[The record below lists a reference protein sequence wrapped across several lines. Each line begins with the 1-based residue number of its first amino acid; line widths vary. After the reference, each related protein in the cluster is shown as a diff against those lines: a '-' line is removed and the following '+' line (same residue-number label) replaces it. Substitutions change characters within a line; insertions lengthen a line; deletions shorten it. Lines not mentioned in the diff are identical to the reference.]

1 MFLAQ
6 ALIDAATGSGGRG
19 GGGGGAGGAIVR
31 GLGGLLEGKGGGGS
45 SAGKAIGGLLSAAGG
60 GGGGG
65 GSAGR
70 AIGGLL
76 SAAGGGGS
84 GGSAG
89 RALGGLLSGGGG
101 GKTAGNVL
109 GLLGGLVNIISEA
122 AAQYT
127 PEPPPTPR
135 SHFANVEA
143 NESEE
148 LRQFRR
154 LFAQLAGDDMEV
166 CPTELMNIL
175 NKVVARHQDLRSDG
189 FSLDT
194 CRSMVSVMDSDTTG
208 KLDFYQFKYLWGNIK
223 KWQCVFKQHVGP
235 SGTLEMARIPAA
247 FKAAGFNLHE
257 QLYALI
263 IRRYAEEDGT
273 MDFNNFISC
282 LVRLDGMFR
291 AFKSL
296 DRAGDGKV
304 QMNLQDWLQLTMY
317 S

>member
-1 MFLAQ
+1 MFLVQ
-6 ALIDAATGSGGRG
+6 ALLDTATGGGGG
-19 GGGGGAGGAIVR
+19 GGGGGAGGALLRSIAGGGGGGGAGGALLRSIAGGGGGGAGGALMKGLGGGGGAGGALVR
-31 GLGGLLEGKGGGGS
+31 GLGGLL
-45 SAGKAIGGLLSAAGG
+45 AGG
-60 GGGGG
+60 
-65 GSAGR
+65 
-70 AIGGLL
+70 
-76 SAAGGGGS
+76 GGGGS
-84 GGSAG
+84 GGS
-89 RALGGLLSGGGG
+89 
-101 GKTAGNVL
+101 KAGNIV
-109 GLLGGLVNIISEA
+109 GIVGGIVNLISEA

-148 LRQFRR
+148 MRQFRR

-166 CPTELMNIL
+166 CPTELMEIL
-175 NKVVARHQDLRSDG
+175 NKVMARHQDLKGGG

-208 KLDFYQFKYLWGNIK
+208 KLDFYQFRYLWNNIK
-223 KWQCVFKQHVGP
+223 KWQCVFKQHMGP
-235 SGTLEMARIPAA
+235 AGTIEMARLPDA
-247 FKAAGFNLHE
+247 FKAAGFHLHE
-257 QLYALI
+257 QIYALI
-263 IRRYAEEDGT
+263 IRRYADEDGS

-304 QMNLQDWLQLTMY
+304 QMNIQDWLQLTMY

>member
-1 MFLAQ
+1 MFLVQ
-6 ALIDAATGSGGRG
+6 ALVDAATSGGGGGGGGKSAGGALLRSIAGGGGKGGGGAGGALLKSIAGGGGG
-19 GGGGGAGGAIVR
+19 GGGGGAGGALVR
-31 GLGGLLEGKGGGGS
+31 GLGGLLS
-45 SAGKAIGGLLSAAGG
+45 
-60 GGGGG
+60 
-65 GSAGR
+65 
-70 AIGGLL
+70 
-76 SAAGGGGS
+76 GGS
-84 GGSAG
+84 GG
-89 RALGGLLSGGGG
+89 
-101 GKTAGNVL
+101 GKAGNIA

-127 PEPPPTPR
+127 PEPPPAP
-135 SHFANVEA
+135 H
-143 NESEE
+143 
-148 LRQFRR
+148 
-154 LFAQLAGDDMEV
+154 DMAV

-175 NKVVARHQDLRSDG
+175 NKVLARHQDLKAQN

-208 KLDFYQFKYLWGNIK
+208 KLDFYQFRYLWNNIK
-223 KWQCVFKQHVGP
+223 KWQCVFKEHCGP
-235 SGTLEMARIPAA
+235 SGAIEMGRLPAA

-263 IRRYAEEDGT
+263 IRRYADDEDGS

-291 AFKSL
+291 AFKAL
-296 DRAGDGKV
+296 DRDGSGKV

>member
-6 ALIDAATGSGGRG
+6 ALLDA
-19 GGGGGAGGAIVR
+19 
-31 GLGGLLEGKGGGGS
+31 
-45 SAGKAIGGLLSAAGG
+45 AAGG
-60 GGGGG
+60 GGGG
-65 GSAGR
+65 S
-70 AIGGLL
+70 
-76 SAAGGGGS
+76 GGGGS
-84 GGSAG
+84 GGGGASAAG
-89 RALGGLLSGGGG
+89 GLLKSLGGGGGVGGALLKGLGGGGGGVGGALAKGLGGLLSGGGG
-101 GKTAGNVL
+101 GGGSGGSSGGGGGSKVQKGVNVM

-127 PEPPPTPR
+127 PEPPPAPR

-154 LFAQLAGDDMEV
+154 LFAQLAGNDMEV

-175 NKVVARHQDLRSDG
+175 NKVMARHQDLTEEA

-194 CRSMVSVMDSDTTG
+194 CRSMVAVMDSDTTG
-208 KLDFYQFKYLWGNIK
+208 KLDFYQFRYLWGNLK
-223 KWQCVFKQHVGP
+223 KWQRVFKQHCGP
-235 SGTLEMARIPAA
+235 GGSIEMARLPSA
-247 FKAAGFNLHE
+247 FKDAGFNMHE
-257 QLYALI
+257 QLYALM
-263 IRRYAEEDGT
+263 IRRYADEDGS

-291 AFKSL
+291 AFKAL
-296 DRAGDGKV
+296 DRDGHGNV
-304 QMNLQDWLQLTMY
+304 QISLQEWLQLTMY

>member
-1 MFLAQ
+1 MFLVQ
-6 ALIDAATGSGGRG
+6 ALLDTATSGGSGGG
-19 GGGGGAGGAIVR
+19 AGGALMKSLGGGGGSAAGAFMKSLGGGGGAGGALMKSLGGGGGAGGALAR
-31 GLGGLLEGKGGGGS
+31 GLGGLL
-45 SAGKAIGGLLSAAGG
+45 AGG
-60 GGGGG
+60 GGG
-65 GSAGR
+65 S
-70 AIGGLL
+70 
-76 SAAGGGGS
+76 
-84 GGSAG
+84 
-89 RALGGLLSGGGG
+89 
-101 GKTAGNVL
+101 KAGNVV
-109 GLLGGLVNIISEA
+109 GIVGGLVNIISEA

-127 PEPPPTPR
+127 PEPPPVPR

-175 NKVVARHQDLRSDG
+175 NKVMARHQDLNVEG

-194 CRSMVSVMDSDTTG
+194 CRSMVSVMDSNTTG
-208 KLDFYQFKYLWGNIK
+208 KLDFYQFKYLWNNIK
-223 KWQCVFKQHVGP
+223 KWQCVFKQHRGP
-235 SGTLEMARIPAA
+235 SGAIEMTQLPDA
-247 FKAAGFNLHE
+247 FKAAGFHLHE

-263 IRRYAEEDGT
+263 IRRYADEDGS
-273 MDFNNFISC
+273 MDFNNFLSC

-296 DRAGDGKV
+296 DRDGDGKV
-304 QMNLQDWLQLTMY
+304 QMGIQEWLQLTMY

>member
-6 ALIDAATGSGGRG
+6 ALMDAASGGKAGSGSGSGSSGSRALAAAGGALLKSLGGGG
-19 GGGGGAGGAIVR
+19 GGGGGAGLLKSSGDKGGGAGNALMK
-31 GLGGLLEGKGGGGS
+31 GLGGLL
-45 SAGKAIGGLLSAAGG
+45 AGG

-65 GSAGR
+65 G
-70 AIGGLL
+70 
-76 SAAGGGGS
+76 
-84 GGSAG
+84 
-89 RALGGLLSGGGG
+89 G
-101 GKTAGNVL
+101 GKAGNFM
-109 GLLGGLVNIISEA
+109 GLIGGLVNIISEA

-127 PEPPPTPR
+127 PEPPPPAR

-148 LRQFRR
+148 MRQFRR
-154 LFAQLAGDDMEV
+154 LFSQLAGDDMAV
-166 CPTELMNIL
+166 CPTELMGIL
-175 NKVVARHQDLRSDG
+175 NKVLARHQDLKSQG

-208 KLDFYQFKYLWGNIK
+208 KLDFYQFRYLWNNIK
-223 KWQCVFKQHVGP
+223 KWQAVYKRYASN
-235 SGTLEMARIPAA
+235 SGTIEMARLPEA
-247 FKAAGFNLHE
+247 FKAAGFNMHE
-257 QLYALI
+257 QLYALM
-263 IRRYAEEDGT
+263 IRRYASEDGT

-291 AFKSL
+291 AFKAL
-296 DRAGDGKV
+296 DRDGDGKV